1 MRPSVLIALAA
12 ALAALA
18 PAASAQNWVGILK
31 NTPAERFDEE
41 DLRLFLDASRKALNE
56 SPDNQAHSWENPK
69 TRAHGDITVLRSF
82 ESKGLPCKEVRV
94 RNEAQGRKG
103 DNKLN
108 LCKKDDKWRLVG
120 TSQIKK

>member
-1 MRPSVLIALAA
+1 MRLSILVVFAA
-12 ALAALA
+12 ALAALSA
-18 PAASAQNWVGILK
+18 TASAQNWVGILK
-31 NTPAERFDEE
+31 DTPAERFDEE

-56 SPDNQAHSWENPK
+56 SPDNQAQSWENPK
-69 TRAHGDITVLRSF
+69 TRAHGDITVLKSF

-94 RNEAQGRKG
+94 RSEAQGRKG

-120 TSQIKK
+120 ASQLKK

>member
-18 PAASAQNWVGILK
+18 PVASAQNWVGILK

-56 SPDNQAHSWENPK
+56 SPDNQTQSWENPK
-69 TRAHGDITVLRSF
+69 TRAHGDITVLKSF

-94 RNEAQGRKG
+94 RSEAQGRKG

>member
-31 NTPAERFDEE
+31 NTPAERFDED

-56 SPDNQAHSWENPK
+56 SPDNQARSWENPK
-69 TRAHGDITVLRSF
+69 TRAHGDITVLKSF
-82 ESKGLPCKEVRV
+82 DWKGLPCKEVRV
-94 RNEAQGRKG
+94 RSEAQGRKG
-103 DNKLN
+103 DNNLN
-108 LCKKDDKWRLVG
+108 VCRKDDKWRFVG
-120 TSQIKK
+120 ASQLKK

>member
-18 PAASAQNWVGILK
+18 PVASAQNWVGILK

-56 SPDNQAHSWENPK
+56 SPDNQAQIWENPK
-69 TRAHGDITVLRSF
+69 TRAHGDITVLKSF

-94 RNEAQGRKG
+94 RSEAQGRKG

>member
-1 MRPSVLIALAA
+1 MKLLLAILLAA
-12 ALAALA
+12 ASL
-18 PAASAQNWVGILK
+18 PAAAQNWVGLLK

-41 DLRLFLDASRKALNE
+41 DLRMFMDAGRKALNDT
-56 SPDNQAHSWENPK
+56 PDNQSVTWANPQ
-69 TRAHGDITVLRSF
+69 TTARGEITVLRSF

-108 LCKKDDKWRLVG
+108 LCKKDGKWRLL
-120 TSQIKK
+120 SAQQLKK